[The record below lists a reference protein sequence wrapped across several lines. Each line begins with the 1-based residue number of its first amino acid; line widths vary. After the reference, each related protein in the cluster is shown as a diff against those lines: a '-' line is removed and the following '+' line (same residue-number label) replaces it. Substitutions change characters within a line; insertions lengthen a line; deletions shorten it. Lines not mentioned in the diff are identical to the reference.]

1 MMQQKPS
8 APSLIDNLGDG
19 YRALNRRPLLVL
31 LPIAINLYLWFG
43 TQISFAPL
51 VSDFASFV
59 ERTQPVEAA
68 RDQNTI
74 ETLTAFSQL
83 DMRQPLA
90 VLNSVPTLP
99 VAQIVGLMGNTSEA
113 IQVRSIWIALLIVVA
128 INIVAL
134 PLTAGFLTRM
144 ADAVRSERRP
154 WGVSLRFS
162 VRVGL
167 SIVGV
172 VAILAVVGAALLLPF
187 FVFTAVLMAVN
198 QAIGI
203 FALSLMVLA
212 VFWVQIYLGFAT
224 EAIAMN
230 GLNPLRA
237 LHASFN
243 IVRRNFWGTLGFIGI
258 SYIISTGGAVIWRM
272 LVGTTVGL
280 IIAIISSAYIGCG
293 LQAARML
300 FFQERLQRWQKP
312 QQPS

>member
-1 MMQQKPS
+1 MMQQTPP

-31 LPIAINLYLWFG
+31 LPIAFNLYLWFG

-51 VSDFASFV
+51 VRDLAGFV
-59 ERTQPVEAA
+59 ERSQPIDAS

-74 ETLTAFSQL
+74 DTLTAFGQL

-90 VLNSVPTLP
+90 ILNSVPTLP
-99 VAQIVGLMGNTSEA
+99 VAQIVGLMGNTSQA
-113 IQVRSIWIALLIVVA
+113 IQIDSIWMALLIGIA
-128 INIVAL
+128 INIVVL

-144 ADAVRSERRP
+144 VDAVHNERRP
-154 WGVSLRFS
+154 WSEALRTA

-167 SIVGV
+167 SIAGV
-172 VAILAVVGAALLLPF
+172 VAILVAVGAALLLPF
-187 FVFTAVLMAVN
+187 FVFSAILMTLN

-224 EAIAMN
+224 EAIAVG

-237 LHASFN
+237 IQASFR
-243 IVRRNFWGTLGFIGI
+243 IVRRNFWATLGLLGI

-272 LVGTTVGL
+272 LVGSTVGL
-280 IIAIISSAYIGCG
+280 IIAIIGSAYIGCG

-300 FFQERLQRWQKP
+300 FFQERLQRLQKP
-312 QQPS
+312 QQRL